1 MKTYHD
7 LMVQI
12 TETVQERSV
21 QFYILGIDQ
30 GIGRDEIGD
39 DLADTITSALDNLT
53 EMSAN
58 GLPTQA
64 NHQAME
70 YLAEMMTLVMAQ
82 DNAMRKLTQFPVEL
96 RHAFIQYGHDI
107 RKSISMLAHLD

>member
-7 LMVQI
+7 LMIQI

-21 QFYILGIDQ
+21 HFYIIGIDQ
-30 GIGRDEIGD
+30 EIGRDEVGD
-39 DLADTITSALDNLT
+39 DLADIITSTLDNLT
-53 EMSAN
+53 QMSAN

-64 NHQAME
+64 NHHAME

-82 DNAMRKLTQFPVEL
+82 DNAMRKLTQLPVEL
-96 RHAFIQYGHDI
+96 RHAFIQYGHEI
-107 RKSISMLAHLD
+107 RKNISLLAHLD